1 MRRLLESSILAV
13 VLLLESSALSAPP
26 APEPPEPAAQREM
39 REQAN
44 RLVKEG
50 RLADARDIH
59 LSLWRINGRATPA
72 FNVGML
78 SYRVRDFAMA
88 AEFLTLWFDLVGS
101 ADDPKVPV
109 VSAEDHKKSYERA
122 RVDLQEALKQVEALR
137 VNVSDPGADVLVH
150 AITVNST
157 LLSASSARTAAGHA
171 TDASWIFPASLTRTA
186 SRTFAAPRRRA
197 SAPPATMEERT
208 ATKRTWTAA
217 PMRAGPAKT
226 GRGAHRN

>member
-1 MRRLLESSILAV
+1 MRRLLESSTLAI

-26 APEPPEPAAQREM
+26 APEPPEPAAQKEM

-88 AEFLTLWFDLVGS
+88 AEFLTLWLDLVGS
-101 ADDPKVPV
+101 ADEPKVPV
-109 VSAEDHKKSYERA
+109 VSAEDHKKNYERA

-137 VNVSDPGADVLVH
+137 VNVSDPGADVLVDNRRLGVSPLRFPVFVNPGRH
-150 AITVNST
+150 RVVAQLGGARVDVDRDAKGLCNAIGCDVVV
-157 LLSASSARTAAGHA
+157 RR
-171 TDASWIFPASLTRTA
+171 TDA
-186 SRTFAAPRRRA
+186 
-197 SAPPATMEERT
+197 
-208 ATKRTWTAA
+208 
-217 PMRAGPAKT
+217 T
-226 GRGAHRN
+226 GGK